1 MSRLSLEGIN
11 YWWETTEMDRDLLKV
26 AGALASI
33 FASFVSIIIALS
45 GKQWREAQDRAR
57 ERRMAEHRMNARLL
71 RLNI

>member
-1 MSRLSLEGIN
+1 
-11 YWWETTEMDRDLLKV
+11 MDRWVLLFV
-26 AGALASI
+26 TLVSTFLSI
-33 FASFVSIIIALS
+33 MIVFLVS